1 MGSFWWIVFSALTAI
16 PTLKLL
22 PFFGANKYWA
32 LACVIPFGTIV
43 LLWVMGMKL
52 NELEKL

>member
-1 MGSFWWIVFSALTAI
+1 MGSFWWIVLSALTAI
-16 PTLKLL
+16 PMLKLL
-22 PFFGANKYWA
+22 PFFGVNKYWA

-43 LLWVMGMKL
+43 LLWVMGIRL

>member
-1 MGSFWWIVFSALTAI
+1 MGSFWWIVLSALTAI
-16 PTLKLL
+16 PMLKLL
-22 PFFGANKYWA
+22 PFFGVNKYWA

-43 LLWVMGMKL
+43 LLWVMGIKL